1 VCLLPVGLV
10 QIARGKH
17 DVVATILRKGLNA
30 ASIILIDELAEV
42 LVDDMLLDG
51 KFVLREVGHLLQHA
65 RSEVGTVKE
74 LEVDVKMRWD
84 VPLFLLHLLL
94 SGLFSLSRVT
104 TDALRKTLL
113 QLRALCD
120 LVQELVAL
128 VEVTETEGGQATL
141 NKGAVVEYLVA
152 NLLLGDQ

>member
-1 VCLLPVGLV
+1 MCLLPVGLV

-17 DVVATILRKGLNA
+17 DVVATILRKGLDA

-42 LVDDMLLDG
+42 LVDDVLLDG

-65 RSEVGTVKE
+65 RGEVGTVKE

-94 SGLFSLSRVT
+94 SGLFSLPRVA

-113 QLRALCD
+113 QLRALRD

-128 VEVTETEGGQATL
+128 VEVAEAEGGQATL
-141 NKGAVVEYLVA
+141 NEGAVVEYLVA

>member
-1 VCLLPVGLV
+1 
-10 QIARGKH
+10 
-17 DVVATILRKGLNA
+17 
-30 ASIILIDELAEV
+30 
-42 LVDDMLLDG
+42 
-51 KFVLREVGHLLQHA
+51 
-65 RSEVGTVKE
+65 
-74 LEVDVKMRWD
+74 
-84 VPLFLLHLLL
+84 
-94 SGLFSLSRVT
+94 VT